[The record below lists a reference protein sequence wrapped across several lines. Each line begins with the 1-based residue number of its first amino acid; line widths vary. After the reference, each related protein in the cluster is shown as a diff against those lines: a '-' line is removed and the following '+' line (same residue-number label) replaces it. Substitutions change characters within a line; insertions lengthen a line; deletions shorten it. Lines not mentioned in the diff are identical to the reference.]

1 VKKTVLIIAVLFMAA
16 MLFIYPENCLRSA
29 KNGLDI
35 WFNVV
40 VPSLLPFMAA
50 SFILLKTGAV
60 RLIAH
65 VLSPVT
71 RFLFAAPGESAYV
84 FLAAALSGYPVGAKL
99 TGELYAAKQISLREA
114 QHIVRFT
121 SVSGPVF
128 LTGAV
133 AAGMLGLP
141 EAGIYLV
148 VSHYLS
154 AALVG
159 IISGLFER
167 KHMPPAQKT
176 TLHGALSVFKR
187 DIASSG
193 PIGALLS
200 DSVYNAVTTLLKI
213 GGFIVFFFVAIEVL
227 SVSGIIDLIARIY
240 TPIAA
245 LAGMSTADARALL
258 VGGIEMTAG
267 CNDAAQL
274 GTAIT
279 QKLALISSIIT
290 FGGMSIHMQTRAVCA
305 DANLHTKRF
314 MLAKTIQAFFAYG
327 LCALM
332 LTVLPL
338 SIPTSTFAAPSKTAA
353 CTGVVFATA
362 VLIFLIVIKRMRQNR
377 HPANMP

>member
-1 VKKTVLIIAVLFMAA
+1 MMIIAVLFMAA

-35 WFNVV
+35 WFSVV
-40 VPSLLPFMAA
+40 VPSLLPFMTA

-65 VLSPVT
+65 MLSPVT

-99 TGELYAAKQISLREA
+99 TGELYAAQQISEREA

-133 AAGMLGLP
+133 ASGMLGLP

-148 VSHYLS
+148 ASHYLS
-154 AALVG
+154 AVLVG

-167 KHMPPAQKT
+167 KHMPPSKT
-176 TLHGALSVFKR
+176 TLRGAVRIFQR
-187 DIASSG
+187 DIASSE

-213 GGFIVFFFVAIEVL
+213 GGFIIFFFVVIEAL
-227 SVSGIIDLIARIY
+227 SVSGVIDLIARVY

-245 LAGMSTADARALL
+245 LAGMSTADSRALL

-274 GTAIT
+274 GTTMT

-290 FGGMSIHMQTRAVCA
+290 FGGLSIHIQTRAVCA
-305 DANLHTKRF
+305 DAHLHTKRF
-314 MLAKTIQAFFAYG
+314 MLAKTLQAFFAYG

-332 LTVLPL
+332 LTALPL
-338 SIPTSTFAAPSKTAA
+338 SLPTSSFAAPSKTAA

-362 VLIFLIVIKRMRQNR
+362 VLIFLIVIRRVHYARNK
-377 HPANMP
+377 HPANAP